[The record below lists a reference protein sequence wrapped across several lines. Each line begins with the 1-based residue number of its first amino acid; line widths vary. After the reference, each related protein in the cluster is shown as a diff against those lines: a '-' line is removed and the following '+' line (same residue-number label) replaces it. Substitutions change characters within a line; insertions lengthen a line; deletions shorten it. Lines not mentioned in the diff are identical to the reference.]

1 VFTRPAVAEFRT
13 YYRPAWAVFDI
24 DRLYVRVDPVVI
36 LGLFADQPASGSE
49 QALDR
54 GNALGPGVP
63 RRGARGAAML
73 T

>member
-1 VFTRPAVAEFRT
+1 VAEFRT
-13 YYRPAWAVFDI
+13 YYRPVWAVLDI

-36 LGLFADQPASGSE
+36 LELFADQPASGSE

-54 GNALGPGVP
+54 GNALGLGVP
-63 RRGARGAAML
+63 RRGARGAPML